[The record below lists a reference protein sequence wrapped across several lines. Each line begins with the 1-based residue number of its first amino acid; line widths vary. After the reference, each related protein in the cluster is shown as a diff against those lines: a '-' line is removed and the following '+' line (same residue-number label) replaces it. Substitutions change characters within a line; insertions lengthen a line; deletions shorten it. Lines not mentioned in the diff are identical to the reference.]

1 MVRRDTGQ
9 CEKIPFCTLPI
20 NDPLRQDNHYKVV
33 LAPGYTHGEIGIAGG
48 VPREVHFVAYSD
60 LPLPS
65 PKYLRIHAHCCRI
78 AHMSGAAEYLD
89 IIYRDMEELKVLAAD
104 GTSADVLDIA
114 ISGLVAPV

>member
-1 MVRRDTGQ
+1 MVRRDRGQ
-9 CEKIPFCTLPI
+9 CETIPSRTLPI
-20 NDPLRQDNHYKVV
+20 NDPSRQDNHYKVV
-33 LAPGYTHGEIGIAGG
+33 LGPGYTHGKVFVGGI
-48 VPREVHFVAYSD
+48 PREVHFVAYSD
-60 LPLPS
+60 SPLPN

-78 AHMSGAAEYLD
+78 AHMSGAAKYLD